1 MSIFL
6 RSVIVVLAIS
16 FGFVGCK
23 KNDDK
28 SPDAQVAQLTK
39 DKNHPLPATQ
49 LNDFVSQEAQSL
61 ISMANR
67 ASSERKNLVVISGAA
82 WCGPCAQLDASLK
95 AHPEVLINLKKT
107 NIVIHVEEVHLT
119 AFLMDVF
126 PFTQNYWP
134 MVLFYRPDGFRWSVL
149 SMDENITEPA
159 LSFEK
164 SIVSAASES
173 GKIERLLADYN
184 SNINNNIVL
193 DDSKAGEKATITLAD
208 LAQGALYEKSP
219 EDAKA
224 IVIKIISDRH
234 SKPQLFPKFESDS
247 DRFNWGFYQLQATI
261 NGLVGIGAWTYEQI
275 LSTYP
280 EFSEALHNEL
290 PTLNFQIKLL
300 PELQA
305 IRSISN
311 NSSAAKQCGSKLEKF
326 LNETPATT
334 AGLNEFKIKMTGL
347 CQALSV
353 QAGIA
358 DRGQFEVWIRGHLAA
373 MNSEVRASVVRDL
386 SRYASSVGLF
396 SLSQELSK
404 EVRALSLKHRE
415 SELADMNIKLK
426 TATQAGDKIQME
438 ELRKNIHVEEM
449 IISRLIH
456 VYDQQDKAWAS
467 GHSPSAVEEL

>member
-6 RSVIVVLAIS
+6 RSVILVLVIS
-16 FGFVGCK
+16 VGFLGCK

-28 SPDAQVAQLTK
+28 SPDAQVAPLIK

-49 LNDFVSQEAQSL
+49 LNDFVSQEAQSI

-95 AHPEVLINLKKT
+95 AHPEVLVNLKKT

-159 LSFEK
+159 LSLEK
-164 SIVSAASES
+164 SVGVAASES

-184 SNINNNIVL
+184 SNIANNIVL

-219 EDAKA
+219 DDAKV
-224 IVIKIISDRH
+224 IVNKIISDRH
-234 SKPQLFPKFESDS
+234 AKPQLFPKFENVSDS
-247 DRFNWGFYQLQATI
+247 FNWGFYQLQATI
-261 NGLVGIGAWTYEQI
+261 NGLVAIGAWTFEQI

-280 EFSEALHNEL
+280 EFSEALHRDL
-290 PTLNFQIKLL
+290 ATLSFQITLI

-305 IRSISN
+305 IRSSSN
-311 NSSAAKQCGSKLEKF
+311 NSSAAKQCGTKLEKF
-326 LNETPATT
+326 LNETPSATS
-334 AGLNEFKIKMTGL
+334 GLNEFKIKMTGL
-347 CQALSV
+347 CQALGV
-353 QAGIA
+353 QSGIA
-358 DRGQFEVWIRGHLAA
+358 DKGQFEVWIRGQLAS

-386 SRYASSVGLF
+386 SRYASSIGLY

-415 SELADMNIKLK
+415 SDIADMNTKLQ
-426 TATQAGDKIQME
+426 TATQAGDTVQME

-449 IISRLIH
+449 IIFRLNH
-456 VYDQQDKAWAS
+456 VFDQQDKAWAN
-467 GHSPSAVEEL
+467 GQSPMAVEEL